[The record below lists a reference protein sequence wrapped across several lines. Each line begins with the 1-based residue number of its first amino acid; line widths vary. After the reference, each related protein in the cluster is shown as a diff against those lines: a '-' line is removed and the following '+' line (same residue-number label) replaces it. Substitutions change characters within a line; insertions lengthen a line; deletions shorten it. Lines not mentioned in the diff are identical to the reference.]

1 MDVTVTAETFLHELS
16 MVERAQP
23 HSLITGVTLAQ
34 DTADVQCVT
43 GPSVTV
49 PLTAGRIRIT
59 QLLSKVAG
67 PITPPAAQDP
77 DTYPDTPAPQQLWSE
92 LLDDLGAYLPDLSH
106 ADPDLRLVSVHRD
119 GATARIQVANSTR
132 QFTHGV
138 PLDSGEMPAAVTVDI
153 AAAFAAAREPLR

>member
-1 MDVTVTAETFLHELS
+1 MDVTVTAGTFLHELS

-59 QLLSKVAG
+59 QLLSKVA
-67 PITPPAAQDP
+67 
-77 DTYPDTPAPQQLWSE
+77 
-92 LLDDLGAYLPDLSH
+92 
-106 ADPDLRLVSVHRD
+106 
-119 GATARIQVANSTR
+119 
-132 QFTHGV
+132 
-138 PLDSGEMPAAVTVDI
+138 
-153 AAAFAAAREPLR
+153 

>member
-1 MDVTVTAETFLHELS
+1 MDVTVTGGTFLHELS
-16 MVERAQP
+16 MVERAQH

-34 DTADVQCVT
+34 ETADVQCVT

-49 PLTAGRIRIT
+49 PLTAGRIRIA
-59 QLLSKVAG
+59 QLLSEVAG

-106 ADPDLRLVSVHRD
+106 ADPDLRQTRIGYASCSIPRNRN
-119 GATARIQVANSTR
+119 APRTAPRTSPRNPVPRSAST
-132 QFTHGV
+132 T
-138 PLDSGEMPAAVTVDI
+138 
-153 AAAFAAAREPLR
+153 